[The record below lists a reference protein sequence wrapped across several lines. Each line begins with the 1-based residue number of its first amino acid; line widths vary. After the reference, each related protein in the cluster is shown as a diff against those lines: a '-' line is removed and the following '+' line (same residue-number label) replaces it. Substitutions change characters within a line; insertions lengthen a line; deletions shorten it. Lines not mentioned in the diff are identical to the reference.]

1 MKKRSLSLL
10 LVMALLLSC
19 LSGCANGMIDN
30 AEDSDKEKPQK
41 EEGHAVEVVEDL
53 GLSDAFVR
61 TLSRGIVFLLESANS
76 YVKGRLTMIDG
87 GAAPVII
94 DEILYLPAAFTAQ
107 AFRADSSWDEES
119 ETLCVQW
126 EDNSMTIVAN
136 NDTLTLNESSVKM
149 EGAAVVENGVLLAPA
164 QALCQAFGRSS
175 HKEEDLI
182 IIGESFEEA
191 KKDVPEETV
200 NLVMSSLRSR
210 LSPVSGAEV
219 DSKGEKTYADWAKC
233 TQSIVID
240 PTMAPWTSKDGELA
254 AVSGSLYVDSIS
266 ITPTEGDSFDCTM
279 TIYNYMGYT
288 YGSVEVYNSDD
299 GLEEI
304 ERIKPFSGQKS
315 SVTSAVCDIGILM
328 NDIKKAVKNWDL
340 DHLNYK
346 SELNSQINTVTVNVP
361 AGGYV
366 IITCNPMHSDHVA
379 VYNAIHTF
387 VELSSSAG
395 DMAELCTGV
404 GSADS
409 VKDIMKQ
416 AIQEELMSDPTVVAE
431 LAAEYRVFLSKIEGI
446 TWFDVSGFAEKAC
459 EELLNMFERVEIDIF
474 EILESAAK
482 AAGAAVADFACE
494 QFLTTLIPATELAFA
509 GWKITTNA
517 SNLVCLLMDLI
528 STQNAKSLMI
538 ETFDWRAAYA
548 AILRDFPMGK
558 ARGNVRFMTCYVDN
572 DMVPELVI
580 IDAVA
585 HFGNTMWIY
594 SYQDRNIVQLDYQ
607 GSTDMN
613 VPYASFVYVELA
625 GLVIYEDMHQGF
637 SQQYYRELQG
647 TSFRNIHSFS
657 DNEGLVSGTDEN
669 PAYTYNDATVL
680 KSYYQWKRQKLLDE
694 YKDQV
699 IVVSGFSDGYDL
711 MEANIKKV
719 FE

>member
-1 MKKRSLSLL
+1 MKRRMLSLL
-10 LVMALLLSC
+10 LVMTWMLSC
-19 LSGCANGMIDN
+19 LSGCARGMKDN
-30 AEDSDKEKPQK
+30 AEDTDKEKPPK
-41 EEGHAVEVVEDL
+41 EEGHVVEMLDDF
-53 GLSDAFVR
+53 GLSETFVR
-61 TLSRGIVFLLESANS
+61 TLSRGIIFLLESANS
-76 YVKGRLTMIDG
+76 YVKGQLTMIDG
-87 GAAPVII
+87 GAAPVLI

-107 AFRADSSWDEES
+107 AFCADSSWDEERK
-119 ETLCVQW
+119 TLCIQW

-136 NDTLTLNESSVKM
+136 EESMILNENSVKM
-149 EGAAVVENGVLLAPA
+149 EGAAVLENGVLLVPA
-164 QALCQAFGRSS
+164 QALCQEFGRSI
-175 HKEEDLI
+175 HKEEDLV
-182 IIGESFEEA
+182 IIGESFTEA
-191 KKDVPEETV
+191 KKDVPEGTV

-219 DSKGEKTYADWAKC
+219 DSESGKTYADWARC

-240 PTMAPWTSKDGELA
+240 PSMAPWTSKDGELA

-279 TIYNYMGYT
+279 TIYNYLGYT

-304 ERIKPFSGQKS
+304 ERIKPFSGQKT

-328 NDIKKAVKNWDL
+328 NDIQKAVKNWDL

-346 SELNSQINTVTVNVP
+346 SELNSQINTMTVNVP

-366 IITCNPMHSDHVA
+366 VITCNPMHSDHVA
-379 VYNAIHTF
+379 VYNAIHTL

-395 DMAELCTGV
+395 DMIELCTGV

-416 AIQEELMSDPTVVAE
+416 AIQKELMSDPTVVAE

-446 TWFDVSGFAEKAC
+446 TWFDVNGFAEKAC

-474 EILESAAK
+474 KLLESAAK

-548 AILRDFPMGK
+548 EILRYFPMGNT
-558 ARGNVRFMTCYVDN
+558 RGRVQFMTCYIDN

-594 SYQDRNIVQLDYQ
+594 SYQDRNIVQFDVQ
-607 GSTDMN
+607 GSTDINAPNAMLI
-613 VPYASFVYVELA
+613 YVELA

-637 SQQYYRELQG
+637 SKQYYRELQG
-647 TSFRNIHSFS
+647 TSFQDIHSFT
-657 DNEGLVSGTDEN
+657 DNEGMVSGTDEN
-669 PAYTYNDATVL
+669 PNYTYNGTTVL
-680 KSYYQWKRQKLLDE
+680 KSYYQWKRQQLLDKYE
-694 YKDQV
+694 DKV
-699 IVVSGFSDGYDL
+699 IVVSGFGDGYDL
-711 MEANIKKV
+711 TEANIKKV